1 MSKRSNPNPNLS
13 TDCAHAGGEDIPSE
27 NRPAVQPIYQTAVY
41 EFADLTQVDEI
52 WDGHKPGFIYGRYG
66 SPNHTALE
74 AIVAKL
80 EGAESA
86 LASASGMASIT
97 LSLLSFLEA
106 GDEVIV
112 ANDCYGGSVSL
123 AAQDFPRFGIT
134 TRFVSTAKRN
144 EIESAFTSK
153 TKAMLV
159 ETLSNPLWNVVD
171 VADLA
176 GLCHRR
182 GAKLIVDNTVATPYL
197 VRPLAAGADAVV
209 HSATKFLAGHD
220 DVVAGVLAGSTNFIT
235 RARETAIRMGP
246 SLSPFDAWLTVR
258 GIKTFALR
266 IERTCSNAL
275 TVAKYLKEHSVV
287 QNVYYPGLETHPQHE
302 IVRRTMRGIG
312 GGMLSF
318 ELKGGSGTAGKF
330 LKNLRLIR
338 FAPTLGGVATTISHP
353 ATTSHRALTPDQRRE
368 AGITD
373 SLLRL
378 SVGIEEPEDL
388 VLELQRALQTI

>member
-1 MSKRSNPNPNLS
+1 MTDPSNPNPNLS
-13 TDCAHAGGEDIPSE
+13 TDCSHAGDEDAASE
-27 NRPAVQPIYQTAVY
+27 NKPAVQPIYQTAVY

-52 WDGHKPGFIYGRYG
+52 WEGHKPGFIYGRYG
-66 SPNHTALE
+66 SPNHATLE
-74 AIVAKL
+74 NIVAKL

-97 LSLLSFLEA
+97 LSLLSFLQS

-112 ANDCYGGSVSL
+112 ANDSYGGSVSL
-123 AAQDFPRFGIT
+123 AARDFPRFGIT
-134 TRFVSTAKRN
+134 TRFVSTTNRN
-144 EIESAFTSK
+144 EIETAFTSK

-159 ETLSNPLWNVVD
+159 ETLSNPRWNVVD
-171 VADLA
+171 VADVA
-176 GLCHRR
+176 NLCHRS

-197 VRPLAAGADAVV
+197 IRPLAAGADAVV

-220 DVVAGVLAGSTNFIT
+220 DVVAGILTGDSDFIA

-258 GIKTFALR
+258 GIKTFGLR

-275 TVAKYLKEHSVV
+275 AVARYLREHSAV

-312 GGMLSF
+312 GGMVSF
-318 ELKGGSGTAGKF
+318 ELRGGRGTVGKF
-330 LKNLRLIR
+330 LKNLKLIR
-338 FAPTLGGVATTISHP
+338 FAPTLGGVTTTISHP

-368 AGITD
+368 AGVTD

-378 SVGIEEPEDL
+378 SIGIEELDDL
-388 VLELQRALQTI
+388 MVELQRALQTI

>member
-27 NRPAVQPIYQTAVY
+27 NKPSVQPIYQTAVY

-52 WDGHKPGFIYGRYG
+52 WDGLKPGFIYGRYG
-66 SPNHTALE
+66 SPNHTSLE
-74 AIVAKL
+74 TIVAKL

-123 AAQDFPRFGIT
+123 AAQDFRRFGIT
-134 TRFVSTAKRN
+134 TRFVSTANRN
-144 EIESAFTSK
+144 EIETAFTSK

-171 VADLA
+171 VADVA
-176 GLCHRR
+176 ALCHRR

-220 DVVAGVLAGSTNFIT
+220 DVVAGVLAGSTNFIR
-235 RARETAIRMGP
+235 RARETAICMGP

-275 TVAKYLKEHSVV
+275 AVAKYLKEHSAV
-287 QNVYYPGLETHPQHE
+287 QNVYYPGLQTHPQHE

-318 ELKGGSGTAGKF
+318 ELKGGSGAAGKF

-353 ATTSHRALTPDQRRE
+353 ASTSHRALTADQRRE

-378 SVGIEEPEDL
+378 SIGIEEPEDL
-388 VLELQRALQTI
+388 ALELQRALQTI